1 MSYYKRQKKMK
12 KLTVLFLIFAAAIC
26 SVEGC
31 ASMRMTSAEKAA
43 KAEKIA
49 SQVRDSLSSWSFTI
63 EADRMYPGRGAARSI
78 SSGYQVTV
86 RDYDFNSHLPYF
98 GEAWRV
104 PYDGGH
110 GLTFKSKIIDRSM
123 TQVSPDSYEIKIAL
137 RDSEDDYLYT
147 ITVFDNGNAN
157 ILVNCRNR
165 ESIRFSGNIKLPYD

>member
-1 MSYYKRQKKMK
+1 MKRI
-12 KLTVLFLIFAAAIC
+12 TVLFFVISAIVC
-26 SVEGC
+26 SLEGC
-31 ASMRMTSAEKAA
+31 ASMSMTPAEKNA

-49 SQVRDSLSSWSFTI
+49 AQVRDSLANWTFTI
-63 EADRMYPGRGAARSI
+63 EADRMYPRRGAARSI

-86 RDYDFNSHLPYF
+86 RDADFNSHLPYF
-98 GEAWRV
+98 GEAWNV

-110 GLTFKSKIIDRSM
+110 ALTFKSKILDRSL
-123 TQVSPDSYEIKIAL
+123 TQVKPDCYEVKIAL
-137 RDSEDDYLYT
+137 RDTEDDSLYT